1 MVREVWGTVESGA
14 ALSEPQIEF
23 FRLANIHAVASGV
36 QAVDLV
42 YHAAGT
48 SSIFT
53 TNLLERFF
61 RDVHV
66 ATQHRMA
73 SPEEVYQVGR
83 VLLGAPER

>member
-1 MVREVWGTVESGA
+1 MVQEVWEAVENGA
-14 ALSEPQIEF
+14 RLTEQQVEF
-23 FRLANIHAVASGV
+23 FRLANIHAVASGAR
-36 QAVDLV
+36 AVDLV

-53 TNLLERFF
+53 TSLLERFF

-83 VLLGAPER
+83 VLLEASER